1 MKNKVHKLMNM
12 KQVLIFL
19 ENGFEDSEFVYPYYR
34 FQEAGF
40 EVDIVAPQANTKYT
54 GKHGLTFKS
63 NLGPEEVNI
72 DNYSA
77 LIVPGGFAPDKLR
90 INRQIVNLI
99 QQADKK
105 NMLIA
110 AICHGPQL
118 LIEAQIVK
126 GKKMTS
132 YVSVSTDLKNAGATF
147 LDEAVV
153 KDGNLITSR
162 HPKDLPQF
170 CKTAIEAL
178 KNG

>member
-1 MKNKVHKLMNM
+1 MMNM
-12 KQVLIFL
+12 KRVLIFL

-40 EVDIVAPQANTKYT
+40 EADIVAPRANTEYT

-63 NLGPEEVNI
+63 NLDPEKVNI

-77 LIVPGGFAPDKLR
+77 LIVPGGFAPDRLR
-90 INRQIVNLI
+90 TNKQIVNLI

-105 NMLIA
+105 NKLIA

-118 LIEAQIVK
+118 LIEAKIVK

-132 YVSVSTDLKNAGATF
+132 YASVSTDLKNAGATF

-162 HPKDLPQF
+162 HPRDLPQF
-170 CKTAIEAL
+170 CKASIEAL
-178 KNG
+178 KNI